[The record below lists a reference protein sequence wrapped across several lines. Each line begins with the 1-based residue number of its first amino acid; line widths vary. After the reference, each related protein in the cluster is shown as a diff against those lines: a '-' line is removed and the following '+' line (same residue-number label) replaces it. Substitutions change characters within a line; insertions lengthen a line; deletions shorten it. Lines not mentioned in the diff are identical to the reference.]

1 MSRGNTKWSSAQLK
15 LLNIVQIKIMNQTV
29 KKKKKKKKQ
38 EKLFPVKTRN
48 NSAKR
53 ISISLTVVIAP
64 KD

>member
-1 MSRGNTKWSSAQLK
+1 MEFCTTET
-15 LLNIVQIKIMNQTV
+15 IKYCAN
-29 KKKKKKKKQ
+29 KNNEPDSEEEEKKKQ

>member
-29 KKKKKKKKQ
+29 KKKKKKKQ

>member
-1 MSRGNTKWSSAQLK
+1 MEFCIIET
-15 LLNIVQIKIMNQTV
+15 IKYCAN
-29 KKKKKKKKQ
+29 KNNEPGSEEEEEKKQ

-53 ISISLTVVIAP
+53 ISISLTIVIAP